1 VPPAFA
7 GHAPTPYH
15 GTLPDTA
22 NGTLTATLA
31 RAPRRRKNESDLTHG
46 LKWAAWDWLY
56 HEAGCRA
63 IAFEVRLEG
72 PGGRIADLAAVGPG
86 NRVYLVE
93 VKASRSDAA
102 RDDNTPRDASRLHD
116 RRIPLADAV
125 HLTAGVLEA
134 AAAAARSR
142 DPGAQKRWKD
152 DPAYCLAMADH
163 RRAEKR
169 QEANARRRGS
179 LSTKFHDPAYLRV
192 AHCHYIM
199 APRGIV
205 RRTELPPFW
214 GLLDET
220 PGVRVEAPVKQI
232 REATAHVLRAIARA
246 NTRDIMTAA
255 ARRT

>member
-1 VPPAFA
+1 MSR
-7 GHAPTPYH
+7 TE
-15 GTLPDTA
+15 T
-22 NGTLTATLA
+22 
-31 RAPRRRKNESDLTHG
+31 RAPLRRGNESALTHS

-63 IAFEVRLEG
+63 IAFEVHLEG

-102 RDDNTPRDASRLHD
+102 RDDNTPRDASRLRD

-134 AAAAARSR
+134 AAAAARSC
-142 DPGAQKRWKD
+142 DPGAWKD
-152 DPAYCLAMADH
+152 DPAYRLAGAEH
-163 RRAEKR
+163 RRAVKR
-169 QEANARRRGS
+169 QEVNARRTDS
-179 LSTKFHDPAYLRV
+179 LSTKFHDPAYLRL
-192 AHCHYIM
+192 AHCHYVM

-205 RRTELPPFW
+205 RPAELPPFW

-220 PGVRVEAPVKQI
+220 PAVRVEAPIKQI
-232 REATAHVLRAIARA
+232 REATAHVLRAVARA
-246 NTRDIMTAA
+246 NTRDIMAAA
-255 ARRT
+255 ARSA